1 LLFTANTSILKYLI
15 AGLGN
20 IGAEYVNT
28 RHNIGFVVCDA
39 LAKDLGTSFT
49 VDRLA
54 SRAEAR
60 FKGRTLIMIKPTTY
74 MNLSGKSI
82 KYWLDKENI
91 PLENL
96 LVVVDDI
103 ALPLGILRMKQKG
116 GDAGH
121 NGLSDIMLKLNTNE
135 YSRLRVGIGD
145 DFRRGFQVDYVL
157 GQWTRDEEKNLIP
170 RIDVAV
176 EMIKSYA
183 TIGIGRTMTA
193 FNNK

>member
-1 LLFTANTSILKYLI
+1 
-15 AGLGN
+15 
-20 IGAEYVNT
+20 
-28 RHNIGFVVCDA
+28 
-39 LAKDLGTSFT
+39 
-49 VDRLA
+49 
-54 SRAEAR
+54 
-60 FKGRTLIMIKPTTY
+60 
-74 MNLSGKSI
+74 
-82 KYWLDKENI
+82 LDKENI

-157 GQWTRDEEKNLIP
+157 GQWTRDEEKTLIP